1 MKKTFKR
8 LQTLNR
14 LILDCEREI
23 ETASALPFY
32 SLFGQEA
39 QQESDL
45 EALQLR
51 LAELMATKGEL
62 LSRLQD
68 KIKLA
73 LKRMGFTTPQ
83 P

>member
-32 SLFGQEA
+32 SLFGQ
-39 QQESDL
+39 QDQLESDL
-45 EALQLR
+45 EILQLR

-62 LSRLQD
+62 LSTLQD
-68 KIKLA
+68 KIRLA
-73 LKRMGFTTPQ
+73 LKRMGFTAPQ
-83 P
+83 I

>member
-14 LILDCEREI
+14 LILDCEHEI

-45 EALQLR
+45 EILQVR

-73 LKRMGFTTPQ
+73 LKRMGFTAPQ
-83 P
+83 I